1 MTTHLQKAKI
11 LIVDDR
17 PENLISLEDLLA
29 RPDLEILTANSGNE
43 ALSMILEHDFAL
55 ILLDVQMPGM
65 DGFETAEIIRK
76 NKKSRKTPIIFITA
90 IGREEVYTARGYE
103 VGAVDFM
110 YKPINPNVLVS
121 KVSIFIELYQ
131 HRLDLEKT
139 GMELQNKLAELEEA
153 NRKITEQQEEAVKKE
168 RLNVLLQLAG
178 TTAHELNQPLMG
190 LLGNIE
196 LLEMN
201 KNDPEK
207 VLKHITRIK
216 EAGLRISGIVKKI
229 QAISRDKLKLHDSQS
244 PIIDINQ

>member
-1 MTTHLQKAKI
+1 MSNDTKTKI

-17 PENLISLEDLLA
+17 PENLLSLEDLLE
-29 RPDLEILTANSGNE
+29 RPDLEIMTADSGNI
-43 ALSMILEHDFAL
+43 ALSMILDHEYAL

-76 NKKSRKTPIIFITA
+76 NKKSSKTPIIFITA
-90 IGREEVYTARGYE
+90 IGREDQYTARGYE

-110 YKPINPNVLVS
+110 YKPINPHVLIS
-121 KVSIFIELYQ
+121 KVSIFIELYRQ
-131 HRLDLEKT
+131 RQDLEKT
-139 GMELQNKLAELEEA
+139 GLELQKKIAELEEA
-153 NRKITEQQEEAVKKE
+153 SHKITEQQEEMVKRE
-168 RLNVLLQLAG
+168 RMKVLLQLAG

-201 KNDPEK
+201 KQDPEK
-207 VLKHITRIK
+207 VMKHISRIK
-216 EAGLRISGIVKKI
+216 ESGLRISNIVKKI
-229 QAISRDKLKLHDSQS
+229 QAISHDKLKLHDSQS